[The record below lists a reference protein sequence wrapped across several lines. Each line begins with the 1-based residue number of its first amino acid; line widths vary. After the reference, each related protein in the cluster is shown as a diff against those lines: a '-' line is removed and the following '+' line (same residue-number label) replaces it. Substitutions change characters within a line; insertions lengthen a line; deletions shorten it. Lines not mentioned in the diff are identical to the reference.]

1 MGPRL
6 AFVLHNGQILVVPG
20 LRGHPGG
27 GLTSLSSAGRG
38 GICAGGRQRGGRR
51 PRAGPGRT
59 PVLSPAACTGGRTS
73 TAAARPGDVSRPV
86 PSREG
91 VRRAASPARPA
102 GEESACPQGARRR
115 GCWDIFTPSLPAA
128 ASPSGVGATVCFL
141 LFRSCGFERKYSLR
155 GLAVRVRICVR
166 PASVPFWM
174 PVAC

>member
-20 LRGHPGG
+20 LRGHPGSS
-27 GLTSLSSAGRG
+27 LMSLSSAGRG

-51 PRAGPGRT
+51 PRAGPGCT
-59 PVLSPAACTGGRTS
+59 PVLSPAACAGGRTS
-73 TAAARPGDVSRPV
+73 TDAARPGDVSRPV

-102 GEESACPQGARRR
+102 GEESTRPQGARRR
-115 GCWDIFTPSLPAA
+115 GRWDIFTPSLPAA